1 MGFQVRVNLLSA
13 VWKNSLYISISL
25 YSYLID
31 FWAGILCIVS
41 KHFLKA
47 SRYAA
52 WSLTHCYHKKYMHFL
67 KQKQGPP
74 EKSLNVLDDKSYN
87 SWDEGW
93 DWQADAKKMLFKVI
107 ALSWFKIRL
116 KKGQK
121 SKLTYITL
129 CLSTLTNSLD
139 KWW

>member
-1 MGFQVRVNLLSA
+1 
-13 VWKNSLYISISL
+13 
-25 YSYLID
+25 
-31 FWAGILCIVS
+31 
-41 KHFLKA
+41 
-47 SRYAA
+47 
-52 WSLTHCYHKKYMHFL
+52 MHFL